1 MKKREREVS
10 RGFFSKKVWMYI
22 LAIVAFVIVILG
34 IRSFFYREGRIKEV
48 KLFQVKEVKVKPQ
61 ETRFLKDIERLVRGK
76 SLLFLNL
83 EMIRQH
89 LLHFYPEIK
98 EVKIVKKFPH
108 LLLFEIETR
117 VPFFQVKCGDTFYT
131 VDNQFRIIT
140 KEGVA
145 SKSLIIVDIGS
156 CPSKLAEGEVIQDQK
171 VRKAGQLI
179 KILKNFNL
187 GKVDIIVA
195 KDLGSLSLICN
206 DTRIVLGSS
215 DFQKKLK
222 LLTLLL
228 KDRFNNTLSSLR
240 YIDLRYDKVFIK
252 KR

>member
-1 MKKREREVS
+1 MKKRRREIS
-10 RGFFSKKVWMYI
+10 KRFLSKKVWIYI
-22 LAIVAFVIVILG
+22 LAITVFTGAILWV
-34 IRSFFYREGRIKEV
+34 RSFFYKGERIKEV
-48 KLFQVKEVKVKPQ
+48 RPFQVKEVKVKPQ
-61 ETRFLKDIERLVRGK
+61 ENRFLKHIERLVKGK

-83 EMIRQH
+83 EMVRQH
-89 LLHFYPEIK
+89 LLNSYPQIK

-117 VPFFQVKCGDTFYT
+117 VPFFQIKCGSTFYT
-131 VDNQFRIIT
+131 VDNQFRIIA
-140 KEGVA
+140 KEDIV

-156 CPSKLAEGEVIQDQK
+156 CPSGSEEGEVIQDQR
-171 VRKAGQLI
+171 VRRAGELI
-179 KILKNFNL
+179 KILKNFKFKANA
-187 GKVDIIVA
+187 IIA
-195 KDLGSLSLICN
+195 KDLESLSFICN
-206 DTRIVLGSS
+206 DTKIILGSS

>member
-1 MKKREREVS
+1 
-10 RGFFSKKVWMYI
+10 
-22 LAIVAFVIVILG
+22 
-34 IRSFFYREGRIKEV
+34 
-48 KLFQVKEVKVKPQ
+48 
-61 ETRFLKDIERLVRGK
+61 
-76 SLLFLNL
+76 
-83 EMIRQH
+83 
-89 LLHFYPEIK
+89 
-98 EVKIVKKFPH
+98 
-108 LLLFEIETR
+108 TR

-156 CPSKLAEGEVIQDQK
+156 CSSKLAEGEAIQDQR
-171 VRKAGQLI
+171 VRKAGELI
-179 KILKNFNL
+179 KILKHFKFKANA
-187 GKVDIIVA
+187 IIA
-195 KDLGSLSLICN
+195 KDLESLSFICN
-206 DTRIVLGSS
+206 DTKIVLGSS
-215 DFQKKLK
+215 EFQKKLK